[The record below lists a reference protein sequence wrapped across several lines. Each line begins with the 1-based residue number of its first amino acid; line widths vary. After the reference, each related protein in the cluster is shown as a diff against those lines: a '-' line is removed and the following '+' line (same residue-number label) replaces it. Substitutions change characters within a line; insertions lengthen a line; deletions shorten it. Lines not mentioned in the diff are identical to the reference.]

1 MKKENKI
8 LLTLFSRRNR
18 DKNQWG
24 IISLSILVLFLSA
37 CESKKKEIPKQVKSP
52 MSLQVNVNKPSINIG
67 DLIRY
72 TITVD
77 AQTNVQCQ
85 MPEFAQNLGK
95 FAIRDWERS
104 EPTLTDDGRVEQKQI
119 YVLETY
125 LTGIYEI
132 PPVKLFYIYE
142 GKTNLISSTP
152 ICVEVTSV
160 AEEGD
165 LFSGIRDIK
174 VPVEIFD
181 VVKDNPWILPAV
193 IFACLALIALVILII
208 KKYFKREKAP
218 APKLPAHVIAYTAL
232 RELYN
237 KKLIE
242 AGQIKEYYYEISNIL
257 RHYIEDRFG
266 LRAPE
271 RTTEE
276 FLYELNAGNSL
287 VKSHQDLLKKFLE
300 ECDMVKFA
308 NFAADEKDAQ
318 RVHDVTVEF
327 IEETKEKLK
336 DKD

>member
-1 MKKENKI
+1 MKKI
-8 LLTLFSRRNR
+8 IVTIYVLALVSLF
-18 DKNQWG
+18 
-24 IISLSILVLFLSA
+24 SA
-37 CESKKKEIPKQVKSP
+37 CEKEKKKIYKNVKSP
-52 MSLQVNVNKPSINIG
+52 IYLQVNVNKPSINIG

-77 AQTNVQCQ
+77 TETNVQYQ

-104 EPTLTDDGRVEQKQI
+104 EPVKTENGRVEQKQI

-125 LTGIYEI
+125 LTGTYEI
-132 PPVKLFYIYE
+132 PPVKLIYFYK

-174 VPVEIFD
+174 NPVGIFD
-181 VVKDNPWILPAV
+181 VVKESIWFWPKILL
-193 IFACLALIALVILII
+193 IFIILIASIIYFI
-208 KKYFKREKAP
+208 KKRRNKEEAP
-218 APKLPAHVIAYTAL
+218 IPKLPAHEIAYAAL
-232 RELYN
+232 KELYN

-242 AGQIKEYYYEISNIL
+242 AGLIKEYYFEISNVL
-257 RHYIEDRFG
+257 RHYIEDRFA

-276 FLYELNAGNSL
+276 FLHELNSSSSL
-287 VKSHQDLLKKFLE
+287 TEAHHDLLKKFLE

-308 NFAADEKDAQ
+308 NFAADEEDAK

-327 IEETKEKLK
+327 IEETKLTTETQRHGE
-336 DKD
+336 